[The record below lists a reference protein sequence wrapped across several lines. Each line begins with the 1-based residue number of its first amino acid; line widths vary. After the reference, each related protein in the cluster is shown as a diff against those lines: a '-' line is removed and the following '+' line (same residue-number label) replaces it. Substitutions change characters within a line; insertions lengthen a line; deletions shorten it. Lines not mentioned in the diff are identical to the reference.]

1 MNNNLVNIKI
11 HGVLGK
17 KIGQKNWN
25 LQVSSVSEALH
36 AINTMTSSKLFYSM
50 NELSQKGV
58 KYVVKVNNQVQK
70 IEDKINP
77 LILERKNLE
86 SIDLAPV
93 VEGAF
98 LGTLGTIC
106 GAGLMFFGDN
116 AVMRTLGATL
126 FFAGLSNALSKP
138 PEKPEDRLITNP
150 SSDPQALSQSYL
162 FGGPVNVVNEGGP
175 VPIGYGRL
183 IVGSQ
188 VILTSYEVQQKLVST
203 AGRVI

>member
-98 LGTLGTIC
+98 LGTLGTIF

-126 FFAGLSNALSKP
+126 FFAGLS
-138 PEKPEDRLITNP
+138 
-150 SSDPQALSQSYL
+150 
-162 FGGPVNVVNEGGP
+162 
-175 VPIGYGRL
+175 
-183 IVGSQ
+183 
-188 VILTSYEVQQKLVST
+188 
-203 AGRVI
+203 

>member
-1 MNNNLVNIKI
+1 MNEKLVDIRI

-17 KIGQKNWN
+17 RIGQKKWK
-25 LQVSSVSEALH
+25 LQVSSVKEALH
-36 AINTMTSSKLFYSM
+36 AINVMSSSKLFYNM
-50 NELSQKGV
+50 HELSQKGI
-58 KYVVKVNNQVQK
+58 KYVVKVNNEIQK
-70 IEDKINP
+70 IENEINP
-77 LILERKNLE
+77 LLLERKNLE
-86 SIDLAPV
+86 SIDVAPV

-98 LGTLGTIC
+98 IGTLGSIL
-106 GAGLMFFGDN
+106 GAGIMFFGDN
-116 AVMRTLGATL
+116 ALMRTLGAVL
-126 FFAGLSNALSKP
+126 MFAGISDALSKP

-183 IVGSQ
+183 VVGSQ
-188 VILTSYEVQQKLVST
+188 VILTSYEVQQKLISE